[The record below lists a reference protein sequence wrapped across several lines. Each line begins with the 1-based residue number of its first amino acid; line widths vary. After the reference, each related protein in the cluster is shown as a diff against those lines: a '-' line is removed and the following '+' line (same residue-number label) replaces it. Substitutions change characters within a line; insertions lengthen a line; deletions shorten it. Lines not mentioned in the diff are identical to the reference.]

1 MLLQCLKALLPFL
14 KNYKV
19 MMKNILIFISVIF
32 SIAGTAYSGTGKIKK
47 DVPADL
53 RKRAEVL
60 LKKEILA
67 EALWAMKQAPIT
79 VTASSSPRSA
89 GGKHDFFSE
98 ADYFWPDPKN
108 PEGPY
113 INRDG
118 LTNPNNFLDHRKAMI
133 RLSKVIGALASA
145 YKITGNDK
153 YVTQAVKHFR
163 AWFIHS
169 ETLMYPNLLFA
180 QAIKGKFTGRNYG
193 IIDTIHL
200 MEVAQ
205 GALVM
210 GNSKAFDKATLT
222 GVKKWFAD
230 YTFWL
235 NTSKP
240 GIQEKT
246 VKNNHAT
253 CWAMQVASFA
263 KLCKDENML
272 DSLRTRYKTIL
283 LPNQMGMDGSF
294 PLETARTKP
303 YGYSIFNLD
312 AMTML
317 CQILST
323 PEDNLWEF
331 ETPAGQSIRK
341 GINYLYPFIADK
353 SKWTLKPDVM
363 YWDNWPVAQPFLLF
377 GALQFDQENWYIS
390 WEKLEHKPQVEEVI
404 RNLPIRNPL
413 IWL

>member
-1 MLLQCLKALLPFL
+1 MKRIISTLFLAACCLLATVLTSAAQQTTKKGSLEKEA
-14 KNYKV
+14 
-19 MMKNILIFISVIF
+19 
-32 SIAGTAYSGTGKIKK
+32 TA
-47 DVPADL
+47 
-53 RKRAEVL
+53 L
-60 LKKEILA
+60 LKKQILT
-67 EALWAMKQAPIT
+67 EAAWAMKQAPIT
-79 VTASSSPRSA
+79 ITTSSSPRSA

-98 ADYFWPDPKN
+98 ADYFWPDPQN
-108 PEGPY
+108 PDGPY

-118 LTNPNNFLDHRKAMI
+118 MTNPDNFVAHRKAMI
-133 RLSKVIGALASA
+133 RFSKIIGALASA
-145 YKITGNDK
+145 YKVTGDEK
-153 YVTQAVKHFR
+153 YVQQAVKHFQ
-163 AWFIHS
+163 AWFINS
-169 ETLMYPNLLFA
+169 ATLMNPNLLFA
-180 QAIKGKFTGRNYG
+180 QAVKGRFTGRNYG

-210 GNSKAFDKATLT
+210 QKAKAFDPETAK
-222 GVKKWFAD
+222 GVKKWFSD
-230 YTFWL
+230 YTLWL

-263 KLCKDENML
+263 KLCGDESML
-272 DSLRTRYKTIL
+272 DSLRNSYKAIL
-283 LPNQMGMDGSF
+283 LPNQMGNDGRF
-294 PLETARTKP
+294 PLEMARTKP

-323 PEDNLWEF
+323 PKDNLWNF
-331 ETPAGQSIRK
+331 ETADGKSIKK
-341 GINYLYPFIADK
+341 GLTYLYPFIADK
-353 SKWTLKPDVM
+353 SKWTLAPDVM
-363 YWDNWPVAQPFLLF
+363 YWENWPVAQPFLLF
-377 GALQFDQENWYIS
+377 GAVQFNQGNWYAT
-390 WEKLEHKPQVEEVI
+390 WAKLDHQPQVEEVI

>member
-1 MLLQCLKALLPFL
+1 
-14 KNYKV
+14 
-19 MMKNILIFISVIF
+19 MKRSISIILIALVYLT
-32 SIAGTAYSGTGKIKK
+32 GTAFSGKK
-47 DVPADL
+47 QESKTASDFERQA
-53 RKRAEVL
+53 ATL

-67 EALWAMKQAPIT
+67 EAAWAMKQQPIT
-79 VTASSSPRSA
+79 VTASFSPRSA

-118 LTNPNNFLDHRKAMI
+118 LTNPDNFVEHRKAMI
-133 RLSKVIGALASA
+133 RFSKVIGALASA
-145 YKITGNDK
+145 YKLTGDEK
-153 YVTQAVKHFR
+153 YVKQAVSHLK
-163 AWFIHS
+163 AWFVNA
-169 ETLMYPNLLFA
+169 ETLMNPNLLFA
-180 QAIKGKFTGRNYG
+180 QAVKGKFTGRNYG

-205 GALVM
+205 GTLVM
-210 GNSKAFDKATLT
+210 ENAKAFDKNTLA

-230 YTFWL
+230 YILWL

-263 KLCKDENML
+263 KLCGDENML
-272 DSLRTRYKTIL
+272 DSIRMNFKTNL
-283 LPNQMGMDGSF
+283 LPNQMAVDGSF
-294 PLETARTKP
+294 PLELARTKP

-317 CQILST
+317 CQIIST
-323 PEDNLWEF
+323 PKDNLWNF
-331 ETPAGQSIRK
+331 ETSDGKSIKK
-341 GINYLYPFIADK
+341 GIAYLYPFIADK
-353 SKWTLKPDVM
+353 SKWTLQPDVM
-363 YWDNWPVAQPFLLF
+363 YWNNWPVAQPFLLF
-377 GALQFDQENWYIS
+377 GAVQYKQKDWYAA
-390 WEKLEHKPQVEEVI
+390 WAKLEHHPHVEEVI
-404 RNLPIRNPL
+404 RNLPVRNPL